1 MRLERVVQDRLCA
14 VRPLDDDVGLR
25 EAALGVAAVERARL
39 GKQLPSAHRL
49 LRIEQRLEHL
59 VLDVD
64 HRERRAGLRERVGGH
79 GGDGLAL
86 EVGLAHKLRNRLGLE
101 HGVHARRLERAR
113 RVERLHARACVRRAQ
128 HGGLEH
134 PRQLQVGRVE
144 RLARRALE
152 AVLPRGGTADDVA
165 WAVSP
170 GVERV
175 LFDDEPDFFEAAFD
189 FLLGADQSCHVRI
202 ASSIFG

>member
-1 MRLERVVQDRLCA
+1 MRLERVVQDRLCP

-25 EAALGVAAVERARL
+25 EAPLCVAAGERARL

-64 HRERRAGLRERVGGH
+64 QRARRAGLPERVGGH

-86 EVGLAHKLRNRLGLE
+86 EVGLAHQLRDRLGLQ
-101 HGVHARRLERAR
+101 HGVDTRRLERAR
-113 RVERLHARACVRRAQ
+113 RVEPRYARARVRRTQ

-134 PRQLQVGRVE
+134 SRQLQVRGVE
-144 RLARRALE
+144 RLARRALD
-152 AVLPRGGTADDVA
+152 AVLPRGVAADDVA
-165 WAVSP
+165 RAVRP
-170 GVERV
+170 RVERV
-175 LFDDEPDFFEAAFD
+175 LLDDEPDFLEAAFD

-202 ASSIFG
+202 ASSILG